1 MVNAKVLPENPSE
14 FLATFSELAITI
26 IMFSLG
32 LEEDVRNFMLGIK
45 KAWGIA
51 LIGALGPFIVG

>member
-1 MVNAKVLPENPSE
+1 MLTRACHLLNADC
-14 FLATFSELAITI
+14 ATELAITI

-32 LEEDVRNFMLGIK
+32 LEEDVRNFMIGIK

-51 LIGALGPFIVG
+51 LIGALGPFW